1 MKKKIISLC
10 LVAALAVVAIAGT
23 SLAYFTDKDA
33 KTNTFTLGNVDIE
46 LNEEN
51 WEEPII
57 AAVPDMEYAKDPVVT
72 NIGEND
78 AWIRVYVTLSD
89 AAAFTASAA
98 RHQITDLATIFA
110 GHDETKWTLA
120 GEPVYDKEADTLT
133 YSNYYITVLK
143 ASEVADEDGESTEPL
158 FTSVTIPAVFDN
170 DDMEAIGADF
180 TIDVTAHAIQTA
192 GSYSTA
198 AGAFANYGE

>member
-46 LNEEN
+46 LNEDN
-51 WEEPII
+51 WEEPT
-57 AAVPDMEYAKDPVVT
+57 AAVPDVEYAKDPVVT

-78 AWIRVYVTLSD
+78 AWIRVDVTLSD
-89 AAAFTASAA
+89 AAAFTAAA
-98 RHQITDLATIFA
+98 AKHQITDLATIFA

-120 GEPVYDKEADTLT
+120 GKPVYDEDADTLT
-133 YSNYYITVLK
+133 YSYYYNAILV
-143 ASEVADEDGESTEPL
+143 VGESTEPL

-170 DDMEAIGADF
+170 DDMKEIRADF

-192 GSYSTA
+192 DSYSTA

>member
-51 WEEPII
+51 WAAPT
-57 AAVPDMEYAKDPVVT
+57 AAVPDVEYAKDPVVT

-78 AWIRVYVTLSD
+78 AWIRVDVTLSD
-89 AAAFTASAA
+89 AAAFTAAA
-98 RHQITDLATIFA
+98 ERHQITDLATIFA
-110 GHDETKWTLA
+110 DHDETKWTLA
-120 GEPVYDKEADTLT
+120 GEPVYNNENDTLT
-133 YSNYYITVLK
+133 YSYYYNTVLAVDK
-143 ASEVADEDGESTEPL
+143 STEPL

-170 DDMEAIGADF
+170 DDMKEIGADF

-192 GSYSTA
+192 ESYGTVA
-198 AGAFANYGE
+198 EAFAKYGN

>member
-10 LVAALAVVAIAGT
+10 LVAALAVVAIAGA

-51 WEEPII
+51 WAAPT
-57 AAVPDMEYAKDPVVT
+57 AAVPDVEYAKDPVVT

-78 AWIRVYVTLSD
+78 AWIRVDVTLSD
-89 AAAFTASAA
+89 AEAFTAAA
-98 RHQITDLATIFA
+98 EKHNITDLATIFA
-110 GHDETKWTLA
+110 DHDEEKWTLA
-120 GEPVYDKEADTLT
+120 GTPVYDDEANTLT
-133 YSNYYITVLK
+133 YSYYYNTVL
-143 ASEVADEDGESTEPL
+143 AVGESTEAL
-158 FTSVTIPAVFDN
+158 FTSVTIPAEFDN
-170 DDMEAIGADF
+170 EDMKEIRADF

-192 GSYSTA
+192 DSYSTVA
-198 AGAFANYGE
+198 DAFAKYGK

>member
-51 WEEPII
+51 WAAPT
-57 AAVPDMEYAKDPVVT
+57 AAVPDVEYAKDPVVT

-78 AWIRVYVTLSD
+78 AWIRVDVTLSD
-89 AAAFTASAA
+89 AAAFTAAAA

-120 GEPVYDKEADTLT
+120 GEPVYNNENDTLT
-133 YSNYYITVLK
+133 YSYYYNTVLAVDK
-143 ASEVADEDGESTEPL
+143 STEAL

-170 DDMEAIGADF
+170 EDMEAIGEDF

-192 GSYSTA
+192 DSYSTVA
-198 AGAFANYGE
+198 DAFAKYGK

>member
-51 WEEPII
+51 WAAPT
-57 AAVPDMEYAKDPVVT
+57 AAVPDVKYDKDPVVT

-78 AWIRVYVTLSD
+78 AWIRVDVTLSD
-89 AAAFTASAA
+89 AAAFTAAA
-98 RHQITDLATIFA
+98 EKHNITDLATIFA
-110 GHDETKWTLA
+110 GHDEEKWTLA
-120 GEPVYDKEADTLT
+120 GTPVYDDEANTLT
-133 YSNYYITVLK
+133 YSYYYNTVL
-143 ASEVADEDGESTEPL
+143 AVGESTEAL
-158 FTSVTIPAVFDN
+158 FTSVTIPAEFDN
-170 DDMEAIGADF
+170 EDMKEIRADF

-192 GSYSTA
+192 ESYGTVA
-198 AGAFANYGE
+198 DAFAKYGK

>member
-10 LVAALAVVAIAGT
+10 LVAALAVVAIAGA
-23 SLAYFTDKDA
+23 SLAYFTNRDA

-51 WEEPII
+51 WAAPT
-57 AAVPDMEYAKDPVVT
+57 AAVPDVEYAKDPVVT

-78 AWIRVYVTLSD
+78 AWIRVDVTLSD
-89 AAAFTASAA
+89 AEAFTAAA
-98 RHQITDLATIFA
+98 EKHNITDLATIFA
-110 GHDETKWTLA
+110 DHDEEKWTLA
-120 GEPVYDKEADTLT
+120 GTPVYDDEANTLT
-133 YSNYYITVLK
+133 YSYYYNTVL
-143 ASEVADEDGESTEPL
+143 AVGESTEAL
-158 FTSVTIPAVFDN
+158 FTSVTIPAEFDN
-170 DDMEAIGADF
+170 EDMKEIGADF

-192 GSYSTA
+192 DSYSTA

>member
-51 WEEPII
+51 WAAPT
-57 AAVPDMEYAKDPVVT
+57 AAVPDVEYAKDPVVT
-72 NIGEND
+72 NIGEKD
-78 AWIRVYVTLSD
+78 AWIRVDVTLSD
-89 AAAFTASAA
+89 AAAFTAAA
-98 RHQITDLATIFA
+98 ERHQITDLATIFA
-110 GHDETKWTLA
+110 DHDETKWTLA
-120 GEPVYDKEADTLT
+120 GEPVYNNENDTLT
-133 YSNYYITVLK
+133 YSYYYNTVLAVDK
-143 ASEVADEDGESTEPL
+143 STEPL

-170 DDMEAIGADF
+170 DDMKEIGADF

-192 GSYSTA
+192 DSYSTA

>member
-51 WEEPII
+51 WAAPT
-57 AAVPDMEYAKDPVVT
+57 AAVPDVEYAKDPVVT

-78 AWIRVYVTLSD
+78 AWIRVDVTLSD
-89 AAAFTASAA
+89 AAAFTAAA
-98 RHQITDLATIFA
+98 AKHQITDLATIFA

-120 GEPVYDKEADTLT
+120 GEPVYNNENDTLT
-133 YSNYYITVLK
+133 YSYYYNTVLAVDK
-143 ASEVADEDGESTEPL
+143 STEPL

-170 DDMEAIGADF
+170 DDMKEIGADF

-192 GSYSTA
+192 ESYGTVA
-198 AGAFANYGE
+198 EAFAKYGN

>member
-10 LVAALAVVAIAGT
+10 LVAALAVVAIAGA

-46 LNEEN
+46 LNEEK
-51 WEEPII
+51 WEEPI
-57 AAVPDMEYAKDPVVT
+57 AAVPDVEYAKDPVVT

-78 AWIRVYVTLSD
+78 AWIRVDVTLSD
-89 AAAFTASAA
+89 AAAFTAAA
-98 RHQITDLATIFA
+98 AKHQITDLATIFA

-120 GEPVYDKEADTLT
+120 GTPVYDDEANTLT
-133 YSNYYITVLK
+133 YSYYYNTVLAVDK
-143 ASEVADEDGESTEPL
+143 STEAL
-158 FTSVTIPAVFDN
+158 FTSVTIPAEFDN
-170 DDMEAIGADF
+170 EDMKEIVADF

-192 GSYSTA
+192 DSYNTVA
-198 AGAFANYGE
+198 DAFAKYSK

>member
-51 WEEPII
+51 WEEPI
-57 AAVPDMEYAKDPVVT
+57 AAVPDVKYDKDPVVT

-78 AWIRVYVTLSD
+78 AWIRVDVTLSD
-89 AAAFTASAA
+89 AEAFTAAA
-98 RHQITDLATIFA
+98 EKHNITDLATIFA
-110 GHDETKWTLA
+110 DHDEEKWTLA

-133 YSNYYITVLK
+133 YSYYYNTIL
-143 ASEVADEDGESTEPL
+143 EDGESTEAL

-170 DDMEAIGADF
+170 DDMKKIGADF

-192 GSYSTA
+192 DSYSTV

>member
-51 WEEPII
+51 WAAPT
-57 AAVPDMEYAKDPVVT
+57 AAVPDVEYAKDPVVT

-78 AWIRVYVTLSD
+78 AWIRVDVTLSD
-89 AAAFTASAA
+89 AAAFTAAAA

-120 GEPVYDKEADTLT
+120 GEPVYNNENDTLT
-133 YSNYYITVLK
+133 YSYYYNTVL
-143 ASEVADEDGESTEPL
+143 AVDESTEAL

-170 DDMEAIGADF
+170 EDMEAIGEDF

-192 GSYSTA
+192 DSYSTVA
-198 AGAFANYGE
+198 DAFANYGE

>member
-51 WEEPII
+51 WAAPT
-57 AAVPDMEYAKDPVVT
+57 AAVPDVEYAKDPVVT
-72 NIGEND
+72 NIGENN
-78 AWIRVYVTLSD
+78 AWIRVDVTLSD
-89 AAAFTASAA
+89 AAAFTAAA
-98 RHQITDLATIFA
+98 AKHQITDLATIFA

-120 GEPVYDKEADTLT
+120 GEPVYNNKNDTLT
-133 YSNYYITVLK
+133 YSYYYNTVL
-143 ASEVADEDGESTEPL
+143 AVDESTEPL

-170 DDMEAIGADF
+170 DDMKEIGADF

-192 GSYSTA
+192 DSYSTV

>member
-51 WEEPII
+51 WAAPT
-57 AAVPDMEYAKDPVVT
+57 AAVPDVKYDKDPVVT

-78 AWIRVYVTLSD
+78 AWIRVDVTLSD
-89 AAAFTASAA
+89 AAAFTAAA
-98 RHQITDLATIFA
+98 AKHQITDLATIFA

-120 GEPVYDKEADTLT
+120 GEPVYNNKNDTLT
-133 YSNYYITVLK
+133 YSYYYNTVL
-143 ASEVADEDGESTEPL
+143 AVDESTEPL
-158 FTSVTIPAVFDN
+158 FTSVTIPAEFDN
-170 DDMEAIGADF
+170 EDMKEIRADF

-192 GSYSTA
+192 DSYSTVA
-198 AGAFANYGE
+198 DAFAKYGK

>member
-10 LVAALAVVAIAGT
+10 LVAALVVVAIAGT

-33 KTNTFTLGNVDIE
+33 KTNTFTLGNVVIE

-51 WEEPII
+51 WAAPT
-57 AAVPDMEYAKDPVVT
+57 AAVPDVEYAKDPVVT

-78 AWIRVYVTLSD
+78 AWIRVDVTLSD
-89 AAAFTASAA
+89 AAAFTAAA
-98 RHQITDLATIFA
+98 EKHQITDLATIFA

-120 GEPVYDKEADTLT
+120 GEPVYNNENDTLT
-133 YSNYYITVLK
+133 YSYYYNTVL
-143 ASEVADEDGESTEPL
+143 AVDESTEAL

-170 DDMEAIGADF
+170 DDMKEIGTDF

-192 GSYSTA
+192 DSYSTVA
-198 AGAFANYGE
+198 DAFAHYGK

>member
-51 WEEPII
+51 WAAPT
-57 AAVPDMEYAKDPVVT
+57 AAVPDVEYAKDPVVT

-78 AWIRVYVTLSD
+78 AWIRVDVTLSD
-89 AAAFTASAA
+89 AEAFTAAA
-98 RHQITDLATIFA
+98 EKHNITDLATIF
-110 GHDETKWTLA
+110 GDHDETKWTLA
-120 GEPVYDKEADTLT
+120 GEPVYNNENDTLT
-133 YSNYYITVLK
+133 YSYYYNTIL
-143 ASEVADEDGESTEPL
+143 EDGESTEAL

-170 DDMEAIGADF
+170 DDMKEIEADF

-192 GSYSTA
+192 DSYSTA

>member
-10 LVAALAVVAIAGT
+10 LVAALAVVAIAGA

-46 LNEEN
+46 LNEEK
-51 WEEPII
+51 WEEPI
-57 AAVPDMEYAKDPVVT
+57 AAVPDVEYAKDPVVT

-78 AWIRVYVTLSD
+78 AWIRVDVTLSD
-89 AAAFTASAA
+89 AAAFTAAAA

-120 GEPVYDKEADTLT
+120 GTPVYDDEANTLT
-133 YSNYYITVLK
+133 YSYYYNTVLAVDK
-143 ASEVADEDGESTEPL
+143 STEAL

-170 DDMEAIGADF
+170 DDMKEIRADF

-192 GSYSTA
+192 DSYNTVA
-198 AGAFANYGE
+198 DAFAKYSK